1 MTSGSPDREH
11 LIEHLEDLED
21 LEVDP
26 PAASG
31 EGREL
36 PEAAEA
42 LGPREP
48 KGRDRRI
55 TLAVAGI
62 AAAGLLVA
70 GLITLVIKLAG

>member
-11 LIEHLEDLED
+11 LIEQLEDLED

-26 PAASG
+26 PAGSG
-31 EGREL
+31 GGREL
-36 PEAAEA
+36 PEAAA
-42 LGPREP
+42 PLGRREP

-55 TLAVAGI
+55 MLAVAGI